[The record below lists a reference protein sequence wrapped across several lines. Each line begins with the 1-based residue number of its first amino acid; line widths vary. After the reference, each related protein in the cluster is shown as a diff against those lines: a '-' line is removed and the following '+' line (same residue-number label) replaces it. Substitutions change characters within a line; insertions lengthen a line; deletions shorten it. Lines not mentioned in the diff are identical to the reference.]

1 MRLTLQ
7 WFGLVALA
15 GGCGNW
21 PPPLIVDRDM
31 VVTGNLDVQGEL
43 TAASGEIGGG
53 EIADGN
59 IAVPGEVTI
68 GDDLNVGGNIT
79 NITPPITPPVTLP
92 PVMPPPVTLP
102 SPLPLS
108 AELIAP
114 VNGAVL
120 NSGQKFDVVLE
131 VSGGVPPYTI
141 TCLIPGGALLK
152 KEFAAAPAQ
161 FTGVSISSPTNEAM
175 FCQVEDRA
183 GEKTSFLS
191 AWLTVE

>member
-21 PPPLIVDRDM
+21 PPPLIVDRDV
-31 VVTGNLDVQGEL
+31 VVTGNLDVQEEL
-43 TAASGEIGGG
+43 TAAGGEIGGV

-59 IAVPGEVTI
+59 VTVPGEATI
-68 GDDLNVGGNIT
+68 GDDLNVGGE
-79 NITPPITPPVTLP
+79 ITPPPVIPPPVTPPVTP
-92 PVMPPPVTLP
+92 PA
-102 SPLPLS
+102 PLPLS

-120 NSGQKFDVVLE
+120 NIGQKFDVILE
-131 VSGGVPPYTI
+131 VSGGTPPYTI
-141 TCLIPGGALLK
+141 TCLMPGGALLK

-161 FTGVSISSPTNEAM
+161 FTGISIGSPTNEAM

>member
-21 PPPLIVDRDM
+21 PPPLIVDRDV
-31 VVTGNLDVQGEL
+31 VVTGNLDVEGEL
-43 TAASGEIGGG
+43 TAAGGEIGGV

-59 IAVPGEVTI
+59 VTVPGEATI
-68 GDDLNVGGNIT
+68 GDDLNVGGE
-79 NITPPITPPVTLP
+79 ITPPPVIPPPVTPPVTP
-92 PVMPPPVTLP
+92 PA
-102 SPLPLS
+102 PLPLS

-120 NSGQKFDVVLE
+120 NIGQKFDVILE
-131 VSGGVPPYTI
+131 VS
-141 TCLIPGGALLK
+141 GGALLK

-161 FTGVSISSPTNEAM
+161 FTGISIGSPTNEAM
-175 FCQVEDRA
+175 FCHVEDRA

-191 AWLTVE
+191 AL